1 MADERELV
9 TVFRSAETDAETE
22 ADQIQTLL
30 ADAGLRCA
38 VFDDSDPGVVSGS
51 WEVRVPVEEAAR
63 AEEVLAAEVPGK
75 LAADPSL
82 KFDMEPVYSS
92 TGTLA
97 EMQAGAIQGML
108 GANGIQAIVVGDTV
122 LPQLGFEVRVARD
135 QAEEAQRLIEQAET
149 AEPEAEEADAVTP
162 EA

>member
-9 TVFRSAETDAETE
+9 TVFRSAEADAETE

-30 ADAGLRCA
+30 AEAGLRCGI
-38 VFDDSDPGVVSGS
+38 FDDTNPGVVSGS
-51 WEVRVPVEEAAR
+51 WEVRVPAEEAAR
-63 AEEVLAAEVPGK
+63 AEQILAAGVPGEP
-75 LAADPSL
+75 AADPSL
-82 KFDMEPVYSS
+82 KFDMERVYSS

-122 LPQLGFEVRVARD
+122 LPQLGFEVRVARG
-135 QAEEAQRLIEQAET
+135 QVEEANRLIEQAET
-149 AEPEAEEADAVTP
+149 SEPEVEEADAAGP
-162 EA
+162 EG